1 MEKNGKNII
10 SDFVKNW
17 MQGAVRMNSAYIVSC
32 VDQVKQV
39 PFVGGIG
46 VERGGGGI
54 FENIK
59 RLFLS
64 ASGGGLGIADLGSD
78 VHSRLHM
85 STAALLDAIDAQP
98 PPLLFQN
105 IGFFLEFLNPKPP

>member
-39 PFVGGIG
+39 SFVGGIG
-46 VERGGGGI
+46 VERGGGAYL
-54 FENIK
+54 
-59 RLFLS
+59 R
-64 ASGGGLGIADLGSD
+64 
-78 VHSRLHM
+78 
-85 STAALLDAIDAQP
+85 T
-98 PPLLFQN
+98 
-105 IGFFLEFLNPKPP
+105 